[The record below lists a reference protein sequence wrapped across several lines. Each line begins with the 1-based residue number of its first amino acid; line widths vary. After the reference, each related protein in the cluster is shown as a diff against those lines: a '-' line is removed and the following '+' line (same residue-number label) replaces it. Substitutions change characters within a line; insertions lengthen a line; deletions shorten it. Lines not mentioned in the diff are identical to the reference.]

1 VSVHAL
7 LDTTLLTDTVDSC
20 NLEGHF
26 ARECPEKPE
35 GGGGL
40 TGECYNC
47 GEVG

>member
-1 VSVHAL
+1 VSVHPL
-7 LDTTLLTDTVDSC
+7 LDTTPLTDNVDSC
-20 NLEGHF
+20 NQEGHF
-26 ARECPEKPE
+26 ARDCPEKPE